1 MNYLQKGNNGLV
13 AETPKQG
20 DVVFESVNNFIIGS
34 NSIALA
40 AAAEKAEKLGF
51 IPYVITTDLD
61 EDYTKVGDF
70 MLNTIEKYK
79 NKKPNKP
86 ICLLFGGEP
95 TVKVAGNGLGGR
107 NQHLALY
114 CAIKLEGKKAVTLL
128 CAGTDGS
135 DGPTDAAGAVV
146 DGQTVATAKSK
157 NIDSLKFLNEADSYH
172 FFKQVG
178 GHLITGSTHTNVM
191 DIMIAIIE

>member
-1 MNYLQKGNNGLV
+1 M
-13 AETPKQG
+13 
-20 DVVFESVNNFIIGS
+20 
-34 NSIALA
+34 
-40 AAAEKAEKLGF
+40 
-51 IPYVITTDLD
+51 
-61 EDYTKVGDF
+61 
-70 MLNTIEKYK
+70 
-79 NKKPNKP
+79 
-86 ICLLFGGEP
+86 
-95 TVKVAGNGLGGR
+95 KVAGNGLGGR

-146 DGQTVATAKSK
+146 DGQTVATAKLK